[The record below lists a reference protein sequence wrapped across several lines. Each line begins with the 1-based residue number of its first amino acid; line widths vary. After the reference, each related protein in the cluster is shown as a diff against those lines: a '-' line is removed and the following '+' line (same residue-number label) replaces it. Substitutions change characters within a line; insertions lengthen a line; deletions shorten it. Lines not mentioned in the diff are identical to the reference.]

1 MFNLES
7 ILIFD
12 GIKPVIGPCL
22 SIPAQEKL
30 NVKNPIFEGKM
41 TIQEILRHYWNHDT
55 FRPLQ
60 EEIIQSVL
68 LGRDTLALLPTGG
81 GKSIC
86 FQVPALAKEG
96 ICIVVSPLIALMK
109 DQVETL
115 KAKGIE
121 AISVV
126 SGMSKR
132 EIDVALDKCI
142 YGAVKFLY
150 LSPERLLSE
159 LVRERIRHMNVNLV
173 AVDEAHCIS
182 QWGYDF
188 RPPYLHIA
196 DLRDLHP
203 NVPVLALTATA
214 TAEVRDDIQQKLRF
228 PEPNLF
234 VQSFERKNISYVVQ
248 QDENKL
254 RKMLDVARGVK
265 GSGIVYVRSRKETAD
280 IAKFYSENG
289 FAAESYHAGLTM
301 DQRSSRQESWQ
312 KNKTRI
318 IVATNA
324 FGMGID
330 KPDVRFVIHKDMPDS
345 LEAYYQEAGRAG
357 RDEHRAYAIL
367 LFTHADRIKN
377 EKKLLF
383 NFPSIDEIRQVYHSL
398 GSFLHL
404 AYGTG
409 EGISFDLD
417 LGDFC
422 NHYKLDITKTLN
434 ALKFLE
440 QDEYLSFNESVFLP
454 SRFRFEVQNEELYN
468 FQIQNPGWD
477 PFIKTILR
485 SYGGSF
491 ENYVRLREFDIARRA
506 NLSVQQV
513 IEGLR
518 QLQAEGLLSY
528 MQQTDLPQVTWIR
541 PRVDRRELI
550 INKRYIDQRKAVYR
564 AKMEAVF
571 AYAEH
576 RKCRSQMLL
585 AYFDEDNAPK
595 CGICDVCLD
604 EKRLRSLAETMDDIT
619 TEIVQLLS
627 SGDMDTEGLVTHVRT
642 GTEKDRIETIRLLL
656 DAGKI
661 RTDGE
666 KYYL

>member
-1 MFNLES
+1 
-7 ILIFD
+7 
-12 GIKPVIGPCL
+12 
-22 SIPAQEKL
+22 
-30 NVKNPIFEGKM
+30 M
-41 TIQEILRHYWNHDT
+41 TIQEILKHYWNHDS

-68 LGRDTLALLPTGG
+68 IGRDTLALLPTGG

-109 DQVETL
+109 DQVENL
-115 KAKGIE
+115 KAKGID
-121 AISVV
+121 AV
-126 SGMSKR
+126 SIITGMSKR
-132 EIDVALDKCI
+132 EVDIALDNCV
-142 YGAVKFLY
+142 YGQVKFLY

-159 LVRERIRHMNVNLV
+159 LVRERISYMNVNLI

-196 DLRDLHP
+196 DLSELHP

-214 TAEVRDDIQQKLRF
+214 TAEVRDDIQQKL
-228 PEPNLF
+228 LF
-234 VQSFERKNISYVVQ
+234 KQSNVYQQSFERKNISYVVQ
-248 QDENKL
+248 HEENKL
-254 RKMLDVARGVK
+254 RKLLDIARGVK
-265 GSGIVYVRSRKETAD
+265 GSGIVYVRSRKETAE
-280 IAKFYSENG
+280 IAKFYDEHG
-289 FAAESYHAGLTM
+289 FKADFYHAGLTM
-301 DQRSSRQESWQ
+301 EQRSLKQEDW
-312 KNKTRI
+312 KNNRTRI

-330 KPDVRFVIHKDMPDS
+330 KPDVRFVIHKDMPES

-357 RDEHRAYAIL
+357 RDEQKAYAVL
-367 LFTHADRIKN
+367 LYNHTDRIKN
-377 EKKLLF
+377 EKKLLT
-383 NFPSIDEIRQVYHSL
+383 NFPSVNEIKLVYHHL
-398 GSFLHL
+398 GGYFQL

-409 EGISFDLD
+409 EGVSFDLD

-422 NHYKLDITKTLN
+422 SRFKLDPAKTIN

-440 QDEYLSFNESVFLP
+440 QDDYLSFNESVFLP
-454 SRFRFEVQNEELYN
+454 SRFRFEISNEKLYN
-468 FQIQNPGWD
+468 FQIQNSSWD
-477 PFIKTILR
+477 PFIKTLLR

-491 ENYVRLREFDIARRA
+491 ENYVRLREYDLARRS

-513 IEGLR
+513 IEGLK
-518 QLQAEGLLSY
+518 QLQELGILNYL
-528 MQQTDLPQVTWIR
+528 QQTDQPQVTYLR
-541 PRVDRRELI
+541 PRLQNNELVV
-550 INKRYIDQRKAVYR
+550 NKRYIEERKATYQK
-564 AKMEAVF
+564 KMEAVF

-576 RKCRSQMLL
+576 KKCRSQMLL
-585 AYFDEDNAPK
+585 AYFDETNIDK
-595 CGICDVCLD
+595 CGICDVCLE
-604 EKRLRSLAETMDDIT
+604 EKRQKNLSETTDNIT
-619 TEIVQLLS
+619 DEIAHLLS
-627 SGDMDTEGLVTHVRT
+627 VETLSIDDLINSLKI

-661 RTDGE
+661 KTDGE